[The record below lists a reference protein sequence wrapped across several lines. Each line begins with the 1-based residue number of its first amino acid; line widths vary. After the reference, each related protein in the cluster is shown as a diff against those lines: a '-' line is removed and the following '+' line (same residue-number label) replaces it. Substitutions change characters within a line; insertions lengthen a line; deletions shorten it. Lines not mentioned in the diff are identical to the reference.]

1 MKKIFLAA
9 CTVAL
14 SATFTFAAE
23 TSKPI
28 SVGSPG
34 QWTATTIEAANN
46 PVAKDYLTKAV
57 PATITG
63 EVVDVSCYL
72 QLGKRG
78 EKHIDCGKKCVING
92 QPFGI
97 VDANNKLTILFAE
110 EHHPRRDG
118 KVSLREKFASLM
130 AKTVTAS
137 GMLTQTNGY
146 AALYVQAE
154 PLTPRASDKP

>member
-1 MKKIFLAA
+1 MKSFLFAA
-9 CTVAL
+9 AVFIATASFVCAEESTPPASVAL
-14 SATFTFAAE
+14 
-23 TSKPI
+23 
-28 SVGSPG
+28 GSPG

-46 PVAKDYLTKAV
+46 PTAQDYLKKAT

-78 EKHIDCGKKCVING
+78 EKHIDCGTKCVKNG

-97 VDANNKLTILFAE
+97 VDANNKLTIIFAE

-118 KVSLREKFASLM
+118 QVSLRDTFAALM
-130 AKTVTAS
+130 GKTITVS
-137 GMLTQTNGY
+137 GMLTETNGN
-146 AALYVQAE
+146 AALYVA
-154 PLTPRASDKP
+154 ASSQ